1 MRLDQRIDI
10 DLRHLRT
17 LLHNTRERRNVLSKQ
32 VFIQCRLS
40 TESANQANHP
50 RSPIDQPCVLQVPQR
65 ELRLLHA
72 HRTHVEHHVLQH
84 LHHHASEARHGD
96 RAERGVAVR
105 ADHHLQ
111 PLGHHLA
118 HHDAVVLHVLLAE
131 LRVHRIHRLLH
142 RLGVLQVQ
150 RHAAHIGLVD
160 DLRIT
165 KRPRPH
171 VRRHH
176 LGHELLVSLLQ
187 LLGHEVRRVAA
198 LREQLIGRRL
208 DAAQSEHVV
217 PLHLRESLSALVQH
231 LVEQPVDALDVHLR
245 ERLHRTPISSL
256 LPL

>member
-1 MRLDQRIDI
+1 MKLNQWINVNLSDPITLSH
-10 DLRHLRT
+10 DLRDRGNILRK
-17 LLHNTRERRNVLSKQ
+17 LGSV
-32 VFIQCRLS
+32 QCRLS
-40 TESANQANHP
+40 AEPSNQSGLKS
-50 RSPIDQPCVLQVPQR
+50 SPIQHLLRLQVIQGH
-65 ELRLLHA
+65 LSLLHA

-171 VRRHH
+171 VGRHH

-245 ERLHRTPISSL
+245 ERLHRTPIPSL